1 MSLQSKNN
9 WVLPKEKMNENIV
22 EYILKKRGIKKSEFL
37 ELTLKD
43 IPSFE
48 SLFDTKSAAK
58 KIIKAIKESKKII
71 IHGDFDADGI
81 CSISL
86 LWEFL
91 YKDVSKILGTKVD
104 VLPYIPTRI
113 EQGYGLTESSLKDV
127 LSLGGEL
134 LISVDCGIRDRDL
147 IKSFMKDSNLDFV
160 ITDHHQPPDDLG
172 TELEYPLVHPMYF
185 KHEYPYEQVCGTFVV
200 FLLIQAIKSEL
211 DVDFDINE
219 SSKGLDLVALATVTD
234 LMPLLSV
241 NRVLVRYGI
250 EQIRKG
256 SNLGLS
262 ELAKVSEVQ
271 LEDIDSYH
279 LGYLLGPRINA
290 VGRIGSP
297 LDGVKLLVS
306 ERKDV
311 CSSLAKVLNETNYQR
326 QYMTQQGL
334 DEAMDLVNSSQEKL
348 LFIVND
354 NWHEGIVGLIAGKL
368 NEKFNKPILVATRT
382 KEGIK
387 GSARSI
393 TGFNV
398 THALSQCE
406 KYLEKYGGH
415 ELAAGFTVKKEK
427 ELEFSRCIHD
437 IAEKQITGDMLIKNI
452 TIDLHLG
459 SEGIHKELVKQLDIL
474 KPFGYGNS
482 KPLIAVTQLV
492 IFKKQIMGKL
502 GNHMKLLCKGD
513 GVDLITLILFNCDSD
528 TEVLKKDDKIDV
540 IGSID
545 INEWNGREDV
555 QFLVKQWRYSI

>member
-427 ELEFSRCIHD
+427 ELEFSRCIHA